1 MTFVDKYVEFAK
13 DALVSI
19 DDELAKVDDKDLEDA
34 IRHIVKENIKDPTI
48 NMDNDVKHKNSDT
61 SLTKMCEWI
70 DERQPIVSGNATFYC
85 QHAEEQSPTAN
96 MMINKKRGRKQV
108 KSEMFKLD
116 PKSAEYAMKD
126 LEQLN
131 IKIIMNA
138 EYGAS
143 GTPTAAFYAKYS
155 PPATTLMAQSII
167 TTMAAFFEGFI
178 GDNQKFF
185 HTNECIDWMMRVI
198 KSKPLTIPPWMKI
211 PTASETAMRIKK
223 KFMTL
228 SLEDNEMVNSF
239 CNNRTQEELVYLYY
253 ANNIKEMMLNNSYI
267 RDILYRILTNLP
279 KYETSEDEVPTEFKD
294 KFDNVKD
301 YNKWVCQEMFFNPY
315 NVPECI
321 SKDMAEFANIMHEY
335 VFVQYITPDSII
347 KLNNHPRN
355 TVLLVDTDSNI
366 VNVDLFISAVLKEV
380 FPNES
385 FSRQTIYNEMI
396 TGNILAATL
405 DPSIKDMLDYY
416 ARMHYVKDAEIR
428 KELTMKNEFMFR
440 RFFIMLTKKRY
451 VASIVL
457 REGNMMIPF
466 KPEIKGVDFIKAAV
480 DVEVSNRFQKILCER
495 ILYPEELQLHE
506 MMKDLKEFGDDIYN
520 DLKKGGTTYLKQ
532 QMYKPINGYANKE
545 RAQSLQVY
553 RGSTLWNI
561 LFPDKKINSLDRVSI
576 LKLAIKDPSDILQ
589 LQNAYPNQYKMI
601 MENVFNSPD
610 PNVKKSGMSVIC
622 IPRSV
627 KEIPSWI
634 IPYIDYNIIISDIM
648 GSFRSILDALEIVG
662 IQYKTPNGNATKV
675 SGLISI

>member
-1 MTFVDKYVEFAK
+1 MLFVDKYVNVAK
-13 DALVSI
+13 EAL
-19 DDELAKVDDKDLEDA
+19 LAINPKLKQKSDKEIEDA
-34 IRHIVKENIKDPTI
+34 IRHVVKEKIKDPTV
-48 NMDNDVKHKNSDT
+48 NLDNDVRHKNTDT
-61 SLTKMCEWI
+61 TLTGLCDWI
-70 DERQPIVSGNATFYC
+70 DEREPIVSGNATFYC

-96 MMINKKRGRKQV
+96 MMINKKKGRKAV

-178 GDNQKFF
+178 GANDKFF
-185 HTNECIDWMMRVI
+185 STNECIDWMMRVI
-198 KSKPLTIPPWMKI
+198 TTKKKSLPSWIKI
-211 PTASETAMRIKK
+211 PTVSETANKIKS

-228 SLEDNEMVNSF
+228 SIEDNNMVNSF
-239 CNNRTQEELVYLYY
+239 CNNRTPEELTYLYY
-253 ANNIKEMMLNNSYI
+253 ANNIKGMMIYNKYI
-267 RDILYRILTNLP
+267 QDILYRLMQALP
-279 KYETSEDEVPTEFKD
+279 KYETYESEVPKEFQD
-294 KFDNVKD
+294 KFSNIKD
-301 YNKWVCQEMFFNPY
+301 YNKWVCEEMFFNPY
-315 NVPECI
+315 NIPECI
-321 SKDMAEFANIMHEY
+321 KAEMNEFAEIMHEF
-335 VFVQYITPDSII
+335 VFVQFITPDSII
-347 KLNNHPRN
+347 KLNNHKRN

-366 VNVDLFISAVLKEV
+366 VNVNIFISAVLNDI
-380 FPNES
+380 FPNEK
-385 FSRQTIYNEMI
+385 FGRKNIYNEMI
-396 TGNILAATL
+396 LGNVLAATL

-416 ARMHYVKDAEIR
+416 ARMHNIKDPEIR

-480 DVEVSNRFQKILCER
+480 DIEVSNRFKKILCER

-506 MMKDLKEFGDDIYN
+506 MMRDLKEFGDEIYN
-520 DLKKGGTTYLKQ
+520 DLKNGGTTYLKQ
-532 QMYKPINGYANKE
+532 QMYKPIEGYANKD
-545 RAQSLQVY
+545 RAYSLQVY
-553 RGSTLWNI
+553 RGSTAWNI
-561 LFPDKKINSLDRVSI
+561 LYPDKKINSLDRVSI
-576 LKLAIKDPSDILQ
+576 LKLNVKKLEDLNCIKD
-589 LQNAYPNQYKMI
+589 AYPKQYETIKNEI
-601 MENVFNSPD
+601 FGSYD
-610 PNVKKSGMSVIC
+610 ANVKKSGLTVVC

-627 KEIPSWI
+627 KEIPQWL
-634 IPYIDYNIIISDIM
+634 IPLIDYNIIISDIM
-648 GSFRSILDALEIVG
+648 ASFRSILDALEIVG